1 MATYHISVKFGG
13 KGQAAN
19 HADYI
24 ERKEKYRDRQD
35 LEYSAHGNMPE
46 WARDNP
52 SHFWQA
58 ADQFERANGSTYREL
73 EIALPRE
80 LTAEQRLELVQ
91 DFVRQEA
98 GERHAWS
105 FAIHNPKASI
115 DGGEQPHAHI
125 MMSQR
130 VNDGI
135 ERTPEQYFRR
145 YNARYPDRG
154 GAKKDSGNLTPTQQ
168 KEQLRELRKRWE
180 VKHNEHMRKHGF
192 ERGFIDCRTLKEQGI
207 ERRPEVH
214 LGFEAAG
221 RLDDAQR
228 HDIMQKRSEPDY
240 YRHLEQARM
249 VGHDIREWLDTPVI
263 ALYGILPSEIA
274 KDDPKMM
281 SKIVTSLPAETVTNV
296 QVSTLPLDQATVSV
310 TKRVT
315 DVVKDTRQHIAVVA
329 GVPMSVPV
337 VNAKPTRTP
346 GVFHASFPGVPSL
359 TVSTVKGLP
368 VSTNLPRGITE
379 DKGRTAVPAGFTFGG
394 GSHEAVIRFP
404 KESGQ
409 KPIYVSVTDVLTP
422 AQVKQRQ
429 DEENRLQQEWNDT
442 HPVEVAERNY
452 EQARAELD
460 QANKDVA
467 RNQERQAKAVQVYN
481 SRKSELDAANKT
493 LADAKAE
500 IKQFE
505 RFAREPMAAG
515 HRMWQMAGL
524 KAQRAQTDV
533 NNKKAAF
540 DAAAKDKSD
549 ADAALGAALERRK
562 QKENKEKDS
571 KDKLDKESKRNKPG
585 KATGKGKPVGDKWLD
600 DAGKDSGA
608 LIPDRIADKLRD
620 KEFKSFDDFRKK
632 FWEEVSKDPELSKQ
646 FKDSNKTNIQK
657 GKAPFARKKDQVGGR
672 ERFELHHDKPISQDG
687 GVYDM
692 DNIRVTTPK
701 RHIDIHRGK

>member
-1 MATYHISVKFGG
+1 MSGGDGRGHNSGAHNTGGNINGGPTGLGGNGGASDGSGWSSENNPWGGGSGSGVHWGGGSGHGNGGGNSNSGGGSNSSVAAPMAFGFPALAAPGAGTLGISVSGEALSAAIADIFAALKGPFKF
-13 KGQAAN
+13 
-19 HADYI
+19 
-24 ERKEKYRDRQD
+24 
-35 LEYSAHGNMPE
+35 SAWG
-46 WARDNP
+46 
-52 SHFWQA
+52 
-58 ADQFERANGSTYREL
+58 
-73 EIALPRE
+73 
-80 LTAEQRLELVQ
+80 
-91 DFVRQEA
+91 
-98 GERHAWS
+98 
-105 FAIHNPKASI
+105 
-115 DGGEQPHAHI
+115 
-125 MMSQR
+125 
-130 VNDGI
+130 
-135 ERTPEQYFRR
+135 
-145 YNARYPDRG
+145 
-154 GAKKDSGNLTPTQQ
+154 
-168 KEQLRELRKRWE
+168 
-180 VKHNEHMRKHGF
+180 
-192 ERGFIDCRTLKEQGI
+192 
-207 ERRPEVH
+207 
-214 LGFEAAG
+214 
-221 RLDDAQR
+221 
-228 HDIMQKRSEPDY
+228 
-240 YRHLEQARM
+240 
-249 VGHDIREWLDTPVI
+249 I

-274 KDDPKMM
+274 KDDPNMM

-368 VSTNLPRGITE
+368 VSTTLPCGITE

-409 KPIYVSVTDVLTP
+409 KPVYVSVTDVLTP

-429 DEENRLQQEWNDT
+429 DEEKRLQQEWNDA

-452 EQARAELD
+452 EQARAELN

-540 DAAAKDKSD
+540 DAAAKEKSD
-549 ADAALGAALERRK
+549 ADVALSSALERRK
-562 QKENKEKDS
+562 QKENKEKDA
-571 KDKLDKESKRNKPG
+571 KAKLDKESKRNKPG
-585 KATGKGKPVGDKWLD
+585 KATGKGKPVNNKWLNN
-600 DAGKDSGA
+600 AGKDLGSPV
-608 LIPDRIADKLRD
+608 PDRIANKLRD

-646 FKDSNKTNIQK
+646 FSRNNNDRMKV
-657 GKAPFARKKDQVGGR
+657 GKAPKTRTQDVSGKR
-672 ERFELHHDKPISQDG
+672 TSFELHHEKPISQNG

-692 DNIRVTTPK
+692 DNISVVTPK

>member
-1 MATYHISVKFGG
+1 MSGGDGRGHNSGAHNTGGNINGGPTGLGGNGGASDGSGWSSENNPWGGGSGSGVHWGGGSGHGNGGGNSNSGGGTNSSVAAPMAFGFPALAAPGAGTLGISVSGEALSAAIADIFSALKGPFKF
-13 KGQAAN
+13 
-19 HADYI
+19 
-24 ERKEKYRDRQD
+24 
-35 LEYSAHGNMPE
+35 SAWG
-46 WARDNP
+46 
-52 SHFWQA
+52 
-58 ADQFERANGSTYREL
+58 
-73 EIALPRE
+73 
-80 LTAEQRLELVQ
+80 
-91 DFVRQEA
+91 
-98 GERHAWS
+98 
-105 FAIHNPKASI
+105 
-115 DGGEQPHAHI
+115 
-125 MMSQR
+125 
-130 VNDGI
+130 
-135 ERTPEQYFRR
+135 
-145 YNARYPDRG
+145 
-154 GAKKDSGNLTPTQQ
+154 
-168 KEQLRELRKRWE
+168 
-180 VKHNEHMRKHGF
+180 
-192 ERGFIDCRTLKEQGI
+192 
-207 ERRPEVH
+207 
-214 LGFEAAG
+214 
-221 RLDDAQR
+221 
-228 HDIMQKRSEPDY
+228 
-240 YRHLEQARM
+240 
-249 VGHDIREWLDTPVI
+249 I

-337 VNAKPTRTP
+337 VNAKPTRIP

-368 VSTNLPRGITE
+368 VSTALPRGITQ

-409 KPIYVSVTDVLTP
+409 KPVYVSVTDVLTP

-429 DEENRLQQEWNDT
+429 DEEKRLQQEWNDA

-452 EQARAELD
+452 EQARAELN

-524 KAQRAQTDV
+524 KAQRAQTNV

-540 DAAAKDKSD
+540 DAAAKEKSD
-549 ADAALGAALERRK
+549 ADVALSSALERRK
-562 QKENKEKDS
+562 QKENKEKDA
-571 KDKLDKESKRNKPG
+571 KAKLDKESKRNKPG
-585 KATGKGKPVGDKWLD
+585 RATGKGKPVNNKWLNN
-600 DAGKDSGA
+600 AGKDLGSPV
-608 LIPDRIADKLRD
+608 PDRIANKLRD

-646 FKDSNKTNIQK
+646 FSRNNNDRMKV
-657 GKAPFARKKDQVGGR
+657 GKAPKTRTQDVSGKR
-672 ERFELHHDKPISQDG
+672 TSFELHHKKPISQNG

-692 DNIRVTTPK
+692 DNISVVTPK

>member
-1 MATYHISVKFGG
+1 MSGGDGRGHNSGAHNTGGNINGGPTGLGGNGGASDGSGWSSENNPWGGGSGSGVHWGGGSGHGNGGGNSNSGGGSNSSVAAPMAFGFPALAAPGAGTLGISVSGEALSAAIADIFSALKGPFKF
-13 KGQAAN
+13 
-19 HADYI
+19 
-24 ERKEKYRDRQD
+24 
-35 LEYSAHGNMPE
+35 SAWG
-46 WARDNP
+46 
-52 SHFWQA
+52 
-58 ADQFERANGSTYREL
+58 
-73 EIALPRE
+73 
-80 LTAEQRLELVQ
+80 
-91 DFVRQEA
+91 
-98 GERHAWS
+98 
-105 FAIHNPKASI
+105 
-115 DGGEQPHAHI
+115 
-125 MMSQR
+125 
-130 VNDGI
+130 
-135 ERTPEQYFRR
+135 
-145 YNARYPDRG
+145 
-154 GAKKDSGNLTPTQQ
+154 
-168 KEQLRELRKRWE
+168 
-180 VKHNEHMRKHGF
+180 
-192 ERGFIDCRTLKEQGI
+192 
-207 ERRPEVH
+207 
-214 LGFEAAG
+214 
-221 RLDDAQR
+221 
-228 HDIMQKRSEPDY
+228 
-240 YRHLEQARM
+240 
-249 VGHDIREWLDTPVI
+249 I

-274 KDDPKMM
+274 KDDPKIM

-368 VSTNLPRGITE
+368 VSTALPRGITQ

-409 KPIYVSVTDVLTP
+409 KPVYVSVTDVLTS

-429 DEENRLQQEWNDT
+429 DEEKRLQQEWNDA

-452 EQARAELD
+452 EQARAELN

-524 KAQRAQTDV
+524 KAQRAQTNV

-540 DAAAKDKSD
+540 DAAAKEKSD
-549 ADAALGAALERRK
+549 ADVALSSALERRK
-562 QKENKEKDS
+562 QKENKEKDA
-571 KDKLDKESKRNKPG
+571 KAKLDKESKRNKPG
-585 KATGKGKPVGDKWLD
+585 RATGKGKPVNNKWLNN
-600 DAGKDSGA
+600 AGKDLGSPV
-608 LIPDRIADKLRD
+608 PDRIANKLRD

-646 FKDSNKTNIQK
+646 FSRNNNDRMKV
-657 GKAPFARKKDQVGGR
+657 GKAPKTRTQDVSGKR
-672 ERFELHHDKPISQDG
+672 TSFELHHEKPISQNG

-692 DNIRVTTPK
+692 DNISVVTPK

>member
-1 MATYHISVKFGG
+1 MSGGDGRGHNSGAHNTGGNINGGPTGLGGNGGASDGSGWSSENNPWGGGSGSGVHWGGGSGHGNGGGNSNSGGGSNSSVAAPMAFGFPALAAPGAGTLGISVSGEALSAAIADIFSALKGPFKF
-13 KGQAAN
+13 
-19 HADYI
+19 
-24 ERKEKYRDRQD
+24 
-35 LEYSAHGNMPE
+35 SAWG
-46 WARDNP
+46 
-52 SHFWQA
+52 
-58 ADQFERANGSTYREL
+58 
-73 EIALPRE
+73 
-80 LTAEQRLELVQ
+80 
-91 DFVRQEA
+91 
-98 GERHAWS
+98 
-105 FAIHNPKASI
+105 
-115 DGGEQPHAHI
+115 
-125 MMSQR
+125 
-130 VNDGI
+130 
-135 ERTPEQYFRR
+135 
-145 YNARYPDRG
+145 
-154 GAKKDSGNLTPTQQ
+154 
-168 KEQLRELRKRWE
+168 
-180 VKHNEHMRKHGF
+180 
-192 ERGFIDCRTLKEQGI
+192 
-207 ERRPEVH
+207 
-214 LGFEAAG
+214 
-221 RLDDAQR
+221 
-228 HDIMQKRSEPDY
+228 
-240 YRHLEQARM
+240 
-249 VGHDIREWLDTPVI
+249 I

-296 QVSTLPLDQATVSV
+296 QVSTLPLNQATVSV

-368 VSTNLPRGITE
+368 VSTALPRGITQ

-409 KPIYVSVTDVLTP
+409 KPVYVSVTDVLTP

-429 DEENRLQQEWNDT
+429 DEEKRLQQEWNDA

-452 EQARAELD
+452 EQARAELN

-524 KAQRAQTDV
+524 KAQRAQTNV

-540 DAAAKDKSD
+540 DAAAKEKSD
-549 ADAALGAALERRK
+549 ADVALSSALERRK
-562 QKENKEKDS
+562 QKENKEKDA
-571 KDKLDKESKRNKPG
+571 KAKLDKESKRNKPG
-585 KATGKGKPVGDKWLD
+585 RATGKGKPVNNKWLNN
-600 DAGKDSGA
+600 AGKDLGSPV
-608 LIPDRIADKLRD
+608 PDRIANKLRD

-646 FKDSNKTNIQK
+646 FSRNNNDRMKV
-657 GKAPFARKKDQVGGR
+657 GKAPKTRTQDVSGKR
-672 ERFELHHDKPISQDG
+672 TSFELHHEKPISQNG

-692 DNIRVTTPK
+692 DNISVVTPK

>member
-1 MATYHISVKFGG
+1 MSGGDGRGHNSGAHNTGGNINGGPTGLGGNGGASDGSGWSSENNPWGGGSGSGVHWGGGSGHGNGGGNSNSGGGSNSSVAAPMAFGFPALAAPGAGTLGISVSGEALSAAIADIFAALKGPFKF
-13 KGQAAN
+13 
-19 HADYI
+19 
-24 ERKEKYRDRQD
+24 
-35 LEYSAHGNMPE
+35 SAWG
-46 WARDNP
+46 
-52 SHFWQA
+52 
-58 ADQFERANGSTYREL
+58 
-73 EIALPRE
+73 
-80 LTAEQRLELVQ
+80 
-91 DFVRQEA
+91 
-98 GERHAWS
+98 
-105 FAIHNPKASI
+105 
-115 DGGEQPHAHI
+115 
-125 MMSQR
+125 
-130 VNDGI
+130 
-135 ERTPEQYFRR
+135 
-145 YNARYPDRG
+145 
-154 GAKKDSGNLTPTQQ
+154 
-168 KEQLRELRKRWE
+168 
-180 VKHNEHMRKHGF
+180 
-192 ERGFIDCRTLKEQGI
+192 
-207 ERRPEVH
+207 
-214 LGFEAAG
+214 
-221 RLDDAQR
+221 
-228 HDIMQKRSEPDY
+228 
-240 YRHLEQARM
+240 
-249 VGHDIREWLDTPVI
+249 I

-274 KDDPKMM
+274 KDDPNMM

-368 VSTNLPRGITE
+368 VSTTLPRGITE

-409 KPIYVSVTDVLTP
+409 KPVYVSVTDVLTP

-429 DEENRLQQEWNDT
+429 DEEKRLQQEWNDA

-452 EQARAELD
+452 EQARAELN

-540 DAAAKDKSD
+540 DAAAKEKSD
-549 ADAALGAALERRK
+549 ADVALSSALERRK
-562 QKENKEKDS
+562 QKENKEKDA
-571 KDKLDKESKRNKPG
+571 KAKLDKESKRNKPG
-585 KATGKGKPVGDKWLD
+585 KATGKGKPVNNKWLNN
-600 DAGKDSGA
+600 AGKDLGSPV
-608 LIPDRIADKLRD
+608 PDRIANKLRD

-646 FKDSNKTNIQK
+646 FSRNNNDRMKV
-657 GKAPFARKKDQVGGR
+657 GKAPKTRTQDVSGKR
-672 ERFELHHDKPISQDG
+672 TSFELHHEKPISQNG

-692 DNIRVTTPK
+692 DNISVVTPK
-701 RHIDIHRGK
+701 RHIDI

>member
-1 MATYHISVKFGG
+1 MSGG
-13 KGQAAN
+13 DG
-19 HADYI
+19 
-24 ERKEKYRDRQD
+24 RDHN
-35 LEYSAHGNMPE
+35 SGAHNTGGNI
-46 WARDNP
+46 
-52 SHFWQA
+52 
-58 ADQFERANGSTYREL
+58 NGGPTGL
-73 EIALPRE
+73 
-80 LTAEQRLELVQ
+80 
-91 DFVRQEA
+91 
-98 GERHAWS
+98 
-105 FAIHNPKASI
+105 
-115 DGGEQPHAHI
+115 GG
-125 MMSQR
+125 
-130 VNDGI
+130 N
-135 ERTPEQYFRR
+135 
-145 YNARYPDRG
+145 G
-154 GAKKDSGNLTPTQQ
+154 GASDGSGWSSENNPWGGGSGSGVHWGGGSGNGNGGGNGNSGGSSNSSVAAVAFGFPALATP
-168 KEQLRELRKRWE
+168 
-180 VKHNEHMRKHGF
+180 GA
-192 ERGFIDCRTLKEQGI
+192 GTLGI
-207 ERRPEVH
+207 AVS
-214 LGFEAAG
+214 GEALSA
-221 RLDDAQR
+221 AIA
-228 HDIMQKRSEPDY
+228 DIFAALKGPFKFS
-240 YRHLEQARM
+240 AW
-249 VGHDIREWLDTPVI
+249 GI

-274 KDDPKMM
+274 KDDPNMM

-368 VSTNLPRGITE
+368 VSTTLPRGITE
-379 DKGRTAVPAGFTFGG
+379 DKGRIAVPAGFTFGG

-409 KPIYVSVTDVLTP
+409 KPVYVSVTDVLTP

-429 DEENRLQQEWNDT
+429 DEEKRLQQEWNDA

-452 EQARAELD
+452 EQARAELN

-540 DAAAKDKSD
+540 DAAAKEKSA
-549 ADAALGAALERRK
+549 ADAALSSAMESRKKKEDKKRSAENKLNEEKNKRRK
-562 QKENKEKDS
+562 GTKDYGHDYHPAPKTEDIKGLGELKEGRPKTPKQGGGGKRARWYGDKGRKIYEWDS
-571 KDKLDKESKRNKPG
+571 QHGELEGYRASDGQHLGSFDPKTGKQLKGPDPKRN
-585 KATGKGKPVGDKWLD
+585 
-600 DAGKDSGA
+600 
-608 LIPDRIADKLRD
+608 I
-620 KEFKSFDDFRKK
+620 KK
-632 FWEEVSKDPELSKQ
+632 YL
-646 FKDSNKTNIQK
+646 
-657 GKAPFARKKDQVGGR
+657 
-672 ERFELHHDKPISQDG
+672 
-687 GVYDM
+687 
-692 DNIRVTTPK
+692 
-701 RHIDIHRGK
+701 

>member
-1 MATYHISVKFGG
+1 MSGGDGRDHNSGAHNTGGNINGGPTGLGGNGGASDGSGWSSENNPWGGGSGSGVHWGGGSGHGNGGGNSNSGGGSNSSVAAPMAFGFPALAAPGAGTLGISVSGEALSAAIADIFSALKGPFKF
-13 KGQAAN
+13 
-19 HADYI
+19 
-24 ERKEKYRDRQD
+24 
-35 LEYSAHGNMPE
+35 SAWG
-46 WARDNP
+46 
-52 SHFWQA
+52 
-58 ADQFERANGSTYREL
+58 
-73 EIALPRE
+73 
-80 LTAEQRLELVQ
+80 
-91 DFVRQEA
+91 
-98 GERHAWS
+98 
-105 FAIHNPKASI
+105 
-115 DGGEQPHAHI
+115 
-125 MMSQR
+125 
-130 VNDGI
+130 
-135 ERTPEQYFRR
+135 
-145 YNARYPDRG
+145 
-154 GAKKDSGNLTPTQQ
+154 
-168 KEQLRELRKRWE
+168 
-180 VKHNEHMRKHGF
+180 
-192 ERGFIDCRTLKEQGI
+192 
-207 ERRPEVH
+207 
-214 LGFEAAG
+214 
-221 RLDDAQR
+221 
-228 HDIMQKRSEPDY
+228 
-240 YRHLEQARM
+240 
-249 VGHDIREWLDTPVI
+249 I

-368 VSTNLPRGITE
+368 VSTALPRGITQ

-409 KPIYVSVTDVLTP
+409 KPVYVSVTDVLTP

-429 DEENRLQQEWNDT
+429 DEEKRLQQEWNDA

-452 EQARAELD
+452 EQARAELN

-524 KAQRAQTDV
+524 KAQRAQTNV

-540 DAAAKDKSD
+540 DAAAKEKSD
-549 ADAALGAALERRK
+549 ADVALSSALERRK
-562 QKENKEKDS
+562 QKENKEKDA
-571 KDKLDKESKRNKPG
+571 KAKLDKESKRNKPG
-585 KATGKGKPVGDKWLD
+585 RATGKGKPVNNKWLNN
-600 DAGKDSGA
+600 AGKDLGSPV
-608 LIPDRIADKLRD
+608 PDRIANKLRD

-646 FKDSNKTNIQK
+646 FSRNNNDRMKV
-657 GKAPFARKKDQVGGR
+657 GKAPKTRTQDVSGKR
-672 ERFELHHDKPISQDG
+672 TSFELHHEKPISQNG

-692 DNIRVTTPK
+692 DNISVVTPK

>member
-1 MATYHISVKFGG
+1 MSGGDGKGPGNTGLGHSGG
-13 KGQAAN
+13 KP
-19 HADYI
+19 
-24 ERKEKYRDRQD
+24 
-35 LEYSAHGNMPE
+35 SGNVNSGPTGLGGSGNSGGN
-46 WARDNP
+46 NP
-52 SHFWQA
+52 NSGPGWGTTHTP
-58 ADQFERANGSTYREL
+58 NG
-73 EIALPRE
+73 
-80 LTAEQRLELVQ
+80 
-91 DFVRQEA
+91 D
-98 GERHAWS
+98 
-105 FAIHNPKASI
+105 IHNYNPGEFGN
-115 DGGEQPHAHI
+115 GGNKP
-125 MMSQR
+125 
-130 VNDGI
+130 
-135 ERTPEQYFRR
+135 
-145 YNARYPDRG
+145 G
-154 GAKKDSGNLTPTQQ
+154 GTSGN
-168 KEQLRELRKRWE
+168 
-180 VKHNEHMRKHGF
+180 HDGHGSGVQSAMAF
-192 ERGFIDCRTLKEQGI
+192 GFPALAAPGAGTLGI
-207 ERRPEVH
+207 AVS
-214 LGFEAAG
+214 GEALSA
-221 RLDDAQR
+221 AIA
-228 HDIMQKRSEPDY
+228 DIFAALKGPFKFS
-240 YRHLEQARM
+240 AW
-249 VGHDIREWLDTPVI
+249 GI

-274 KDDPKMM
+274 KDDPNMM

-368 VSTNLPRGITE
+368 VSTALPRGITQ

-409 KPIYVSVTDVLTP
+409 KPVYVSVTDVLTP

-429 DEENRLQQEWNDT
+429 DEEKRLQQEWNDA

-452 EQARAELD
+452 EQARAELN

-540 DAAAKDKSD
+540 DAAAKEKSA
-549 ADAALGAALERRK
+549 ADAALSSAMESRK
-562 QKENKEKDS
+562 KKEDKKRSAENKLNEEKNKPRKGVKDYAHDYHPDPKTEDIKGLGELKEGKPKTPKQGGGGKRARWYGDKGRKIYEWDS
-571 KDKLDKESKRNKPG
+571 QHGELEVYRASDGQHLGSFDPKTGNQLKGPDPKRN
-585 KATGKGKPVGDKWLD
+585 
-600 DAGKDSGA
+600 
-608 LIPDRIADKLRD
+608 I
-620 KEFKSFDDFRKK
+620 KK
-632 FWEEVSKDPELSKQ
+632 YL
-646 FKDSNKTNIQK
+646 
-657 GKAPFARKKDQVGGR
+657 
-672 ERFELHHDKPISQDG
+672 
-687 GVYDM
+687 
-692 DNIRVTTPK
+692 
-701 RHIDIHRGK
+701 

>member
-1 MATYHISVKFGG
+1 MSGGDGRGHNSGAHNTGGNINGGPTGLGGNGGASDGSGWSSENNPWGGGSGSGVHWGGGSGHGNGGGNSNSGGGSNSSVAAPMAFGFPALAAPGAGTLGISVSGEALSAAIADIFAALKGPFKF
-13 KGQAAN
+13 
-19 HADYI
+19 
-24 ERKEKYRDRQD
+24 
-35 LEYSAHGNMPE
+35 SAWG
-46 WARDNP
+46 
-52 SHFWQA
+52 
-58 ADQFERANGSTYREL
+58 
-73 EIALPRE
+73 
-80 LTAEQRLELVQ
+80 
-91 DFVRQEA
+91 
-98 GERHAWS
+98 
-105 FAIHNPKASI
+105 
-115 DGGEQPHAHI
+115 
-125 MMSQR
+125 
-130 VNDGI
+130 
-135 ERTPEQYFRR
+135 
-145 YNARYPDRG
+145 
-154 GAKKDSGNLTPTQQ
+154 
-168 KEQLRELRKRWE
+168 
-180 VKHNEHMRKHGF
+180 
-192 ERGFIDCRTLKEQGI
+192 
-207 ERRPEVH
+207 
-214 LGFEAAG
+214 
-221 RLDDAQR
+221 
-228 HDIMQKRSEPDY
+228 
-240 YRHLEQARM
+240 
-249 VGHDIREWLDTPVI
+249 I

-274 KDDPKMM
+274 KDDPNMM

-368 VSTNLPRGITE
+368 VSTTLPRGITE

-409 KPIYVSVTDVLTP
+409 KPVYVSVTDVLTP

-429 DEENRLQQEWNDT
+429 DEEKRLQQEWNDA

-452 EQARAELD
+452 EQARAELN

-540 DAAAKDKSD
+540 DAAAKEKSD
-549 ADAALGAALERRK
+549 ADVALSSALERRK
-562 QKENKEKDS
+562 QKENKEKDA
-571 KDKLDKESKRNKPG
+571 KAKLDKESKRNKPG
-585 KATGKGKPVGDKWLD
+585 KATGKGKPVNNKWLNN
-600 DAGKDSGA
+600 AGKDLGSPV
-608 LIPDRIADKLRD
+608 PDRIANKLRN

-646 FKDSNKTNIQK
+646 FSRNNNDRMKV
-657 GKAPFARKKDQVGGR
+657 GKAPKTRTQDVSGKR
-672 ERFELHHDKPISQDG
+672 TSFELHHEKPISQNG

-692 DNIRVTTPK
+692 DNISVVTPK

>member
-1 MATYHISVKFGG
+1 MSGGDGKGPGNTGLGHSGG
-13 KGQAAN
+13 KP
-19 HADYI
+19 
-24 ERKEKYRDRQD
+24 
-35 LEYSAHGNMPE
+35 SGNVNSGPTGLGGSGNSGGN
-46 WARDNP
+46 NP
-52 SHFWQA
+52 NSGPGWGTTHTP
-58 ADQFERANGSTYREL
+58 NG
-73 EIALPRE
+73 
-80 LTAEQRLELVQ
+80 
-91 DFVRQEA
+91 D
-98 GERHAWS
+98 
-105 FAIHNPKASI
+105 IHNYNPGEFGN
-115 DGGEQPHAHI
+115 GGNKP
-125 MMSQR
+125 
-130 VNDGI
+130 
-135 ERTPEQYFRR
+135 
-145 YNARYPDRG
+145 G
-154 GAKKDSGNLTPTQQ
+154 GTSGN
-168 KEQLRELRKRWE
+168 
-180 VKHNEHMRKHGF
+180 HDGHGSGVQSAMAF
-192 ERGFIDCRTLKEQGI
+192 GFPALAAPGAGTLGI
-207 ERRPEVH
+207 AVS
-214 LGFEAAG
+214 GEALSA
-221 RLDDAQR
+221 AIA
-228 HDIMQKRSEPDY
+228 DIFAALKGPFKFS
-240 YRHLEQARM
+240 AW
-249 VGHDIREWLDTPVI
+249 GI

-274 KDDPKMM
+274 KDDPNMM

-368 VSTNLPRGITE
+368 VSTALPRGITQ

-409 KPIYVSVTDVLTP
+409 KPVYVSVTDVLTP

-429 DEENRLQQEWNDT
+429 DEEKRLQQEWNDA

-452 EQARAELD
+452 EQARAELN

-540 DAAAKDKSD
+540 DAAAKEKSA
-549 ADAALGAALERRK
+549 ADAALSSAMESRK
-562 QKENKEKDS
+562 KKEDKKRSAENKLNEEKNKPHKGVKDYAHDYHPDPKTEDIKGLGELKEGKPKTPKQGGGGKRARWYGDKGRKIYEWDS
-571 KDKLDKESKRNKPG
+571 QHGELEVYRASDGQHLGSFDPKTGNQLKGPDPKRN
-585 KATGKGKPVGDKWLD
+585 
-600 DAGKDSGA
+600 
-608 LIPDRIADKLRD
+608 I
-620 KEFKSFDDFRKK
+620 KK
-632 FWEEVSKDPELSKQ
+632 YL
-646 FKDSNKTNIQK
+646 
-657 GKAPFARKKDQVGGR
+657 
-672 ERFELHHDKPISQDG
+672 
-687 GVYDM
+687 
-692 DNIRVTTPK
+692 
-701 RHIDIHRGK
+701 

>member
-1 MATYHISVKFGG
+1 MSGG
-13 KGQAAN
+13 DG
-19 HADYI
+19 
-24 ERKEKYRDRQD
+24 RDHN
-35 LEYSAHGNMPE
+35 SGAHNTGGNI
-46 WARDNP
+46 
-52 SHFWQA
+52 
-58 ADQFERANGSTYREL
+58 NGGPTGL
-73 EIALPRE
+73 
-80 LTAEQRLELVQ
+80 
-91 DFVRQEA
+91 
-98 GERHAWS
+98 
-105 FAIHNPKASI
+105 
-115 DGGEQPHAHI
+115 GG
-125 MMSQR
+125 
-130 VNDGI
+130 N
-135 ERTPEQYFRR
+135 
-145 YNARYPDRG
+145 G
-154 GAKKDSGNLTPTQQ
+154 GASDGSGWSSENNPWGGGSGSGVHWGGGSGNGNGGGNGNSGGGSNSSVAAVAFGFPALATP
-168 KEQLRELRKRWE
+168 
-180 VKHNEHMRKHGF
+180 GA
-192 ERGFIDCRTLKEQGI
+192 GTLGI
-207 ERRPEVH
+207 AVS
-214 LGFEAAG
+214 GEALSA
-221 RLDDAQR
+221 AIA
-228 HDIMQKRSEPDY
+228 DIFAALKGPFKFS
-240 YRHLEQARM
+240 AW
-249 VGHDIREWLDTPVI
+249 GI

-274 KDDPKMM
+274 KDDPNMM

-368 VSTNLPRGITE
+368 VSTTLPRGITE

-409 KPIYVSVTDVLTP
+409 KPVYVSVTDVLTP

-429 DEENRLQQEWNDT
+429 DEEKRLQQEWNDA

-452 EQARAELD
+452 EQARAELN

-467 RNQERQAKAVQVYN
+467 RKQERQAKAVQVYN

-540 DAAAKDKSD
+540 DAAAKEKSA
-549 ADAALGAALERRK
+549 ADAALSSAMESRKKKEDKKRSAENKLNEEKNKRRK
-562 QKENKEKDS
+562 GTKDYGHDYHPAPKTEDIKGLGELKEGRPKTPKQGGGGKRARWYGDKGRKIYEWDS
-571 KDKLDKESKRNKPG
+571 QHGELEGYRASDGQHLGSFDPK
-585 KATGKGKPVGDKWLD
+585 TGKQLKG
-600 DAGKDSGA
+600 
-608 LIPDRIADKLRD
+608 PD
-620 KEFKSFDDFRKK
+620 
-632 FWEEVSKDPELSKQ
+632 
-646 FKDSNKTNIQK
+646 
-657 GKAPFARKKDQVGGR
+657 
-672 ERFELHHDKPISQDG
+672 
-687 GVYDM
+687 
-692 DNIRVTTPK
+692 PK
-701 RHIDIHRGK
+701 RSIKKYL

>member
-1 MATYHISVKFGG
+1 MSGG
-13 KGQAAN
+13 DG
-19 HADYI
+19 
-24 ERKEKYRDRQD
+24 RDHN
-35 LEYSAHGNMPE
+35 SGAHNTGGNI
-46 WARDNP
+46 
-52 SHFWQA
+52 
-58 ADQFERANGSTYREL
+58 NGG
-73 EIALPRE
+73 P
-80 LTAEQRLELVQ
+80 
-91 DFVRQEA
+91 A
-98 GERHAWS
+98 GL
-105 FAIHNPKASI
+105 
-115 DGGEQPHAHI
+115 GG
-125 MMSQR
+125 
-130 VNDGI
+130 N
-135 ERTPEQYFRR
+135 
-145 YNARYPDRG
+145 G
-154 GAKKDSGNLTPTQQ
+154 GASDGSGWSSENNPWGGGSGSGVHWGGGSGNGNGGGNGNSGGGSNSSVAAVAFGFPALATP
-168 KEQLRELRKRWE
+168 
-180 VKHNEHMRKHGF
+180 GA
-192 ERGFIDCRTLKEQGI
+192 GTLGI
-207 ERRPEVH
+207 AVS
-214 LGFEAAG
+214 GEALSA
-221 RLDDAQR
+221 AIA
-228 HDIMQKRSEPDY
+228 DIFAALKGPFKFS
-240 YRHLEQARM
+240 AW
-249 VGHDIREWLDTPVI
+249 GI

-274 KDDPKMM
+274 KDDPNMM

-368 VSTNLPRGITE
+368 VSTTLPRGITE

-409 KPIYVSVTDVLTP
+409 KPVYVSVTDVLTP

-429 DEENRLQQEWNDT
+429 DEEKRLQQEWNDA

-452 EQARAELD
+452 EQARAELN

-540 DAAAKDKSD
+540 DAAAKEKSA
-549 ADAALGAALERRK
+549 ADAALSSAMESRKKKEDKKRSAENKLNEEKNKRRK
-562 QKENKEKDS
+562 GTKDYGHDYHPAPKTEDIKGLGELKEGRPKTPKQGGGGKRARWYGDKGRKIYEWDS
-571 KDKLDKESKRNKPG
+571 QHGELEGYRASDGQHLGSFDPK
-585 KATGKGKPVGDKWLD
+585 TGKQLKG
-600 DAGKDSGA
+600 
-608 LIPDRIADKLRD
+608 PD
-620 KEFKSFDDFRKK
+620 
-632 FWEEVSKDPELSKQ
+632 
-646 FKDSNKTNIQK
+646 
-657 GKAPFARKKDQVGGR
+657 
-672 ERFELHHDKPISQDG
+672 
-687 GVYDM
+687 
-692 DNIRVTTPK
+692 PK
-701 RHIDIHRGK
+701 RSIKKYL

>member
-1 MATYHISVKFGG
+1 MSGGDGRGHNSGAHNTGGNINGGPTGLGGNGGASDGSGWSSENNPWGGGSGSGVHWGGGSGHGNGGGNSNSGGGSNSSVAAPMAFGFPALAAPGAGTLGISVSGEALSAAIADIFAALKGPFKF
-13 KGQAAN
+13 
-19 HADYI
+19 
-24 ERKEKYRDRQD
+24 
-35 LEYSAHGNMPE
+35 SAWG
-46 WARDNP
+46 
-52 SHFWQA
+52 
-58 ADQFERANGSTYREL
+58 
-73 EIALPRE
+73 
-80 LTAEQRLELVQ
+80 
-91 DFVRQEA
+91 
-98 GERHAWS
+98 
-105 FAIHNPKASI
+105 
-115 DGGEQPHAHI
+115 
-125 MMSQR
+125 
-130 VNDGI
+130 
-135 ERTPEQYFRR
+135 
-145 YNARYPDRG
+145 
-154 GAKKDSGNLTPTQQ
+154 
-168 KEQLRELRKRWE
+168 
-180 VKHNEHMRKHGF
+180 
-192 ERGFIDCRTLKEQGI
+192 
-207 ERRPEVH
+207 
-214 LGFEAAG
+214 
-221 RLDDAQR
+221 
-228 HDIMQKRSEPDY
+228 
-240 YRHLEQARM
+240 
-249 VGHDIREWLDTPVI
+249 I

-274 KDDPKMM
+274 KDDPNMM

-337 VNAKPTRTP
+337 VNAKPTRTL

-368 VSTNLPRGITE
+368 VSTTLPRGITE

-409 KPIYVSVTDVLTP
+409 KPVYVSVTDVLTP

-429 DEENRLQQEWNDT
+429 DEEKRLQQEWNDA

-452 EQARAELD
+452 EQARAELN

-540 DAAAKDKSD
+540 DAAAKEKSD
-549 ADAALGAALERRK
+549 ADVALSSALERRK
-562 QKENKEKDS
+562 QKENKEKDA
-571 KDKLDKESKRNKPG
+571 KAKLDKESKRNKPG
-585 KATGKGKPVGDKWLD
+585 KATGKGKPVNNKWLNN
-600 DAGKDSGA
+600 AGKDLGSPV
-608 LIPDRIADKLRD
+608 PDRIANKLRD

-646 FKDSNKTNIQK
+646 FSRNNNDRMKV
-657 GKAPFARKKDQVGGR
+657 GKAPKTRTQDVSGKR
-672 ERFELHHDKPISQDG
+672 TSFELHHEKPISQNG

-692 DNIRVTTPK
+692 DNISVVTPK

>member
-1 MATYHISVKFGG
+1 MATYHLSVKFGS

-24 ERKEKYRDRQD
+24 ERKGEYAKRKD
-35 LEYSAHGNMPE
+35 LEYTEHGNMPE

-52 SHFWQA
+52 SHFWLA

-80 LTAEQRLELVQ
+80 LTPEQRLELVQ

-135 ERTPEQYFRR
+135 DRT
-145 YNARYPDRG
+145 
-154 GAKKDSGNLTPTQQ
+154 
-168 KEQLRELRKRWE
+168 
-180 VKHNEHMRKHGF
+180 
-192 ERGFIDCRTLKEQGI
+192 
-207 ERRPEVH
+207 
-214 LGFEAAG
+214 
-221 RLDDAQR
+221 
-228 HDIMQKRSEPDY
+228 
-240 YRHLEQARM
+240 
-249 VGHDIREWLDTPVI
+249 
-263 ALYGILPSEIA
+263 
-274 KDDPKMM
+274 
-281 SKIVTSLPAETVTNV
+281 
-296 QVSTLPLDQATVSV
+296 
-310 TKRVT
+310 
-315 DVVKDTRQHIAVVA
+315 
-329 GVPMSVPV
+329 
-337 VNAKPTRTP
+337 
-346 GVFHASFPGVPSL
+346 
-359 TVSTVKGLP
+359 
-368 VSTNLPRGITE
+368 
-379 DKGRTAVPAGFTFGG
+379 
-394 GSHEAVIRFP
+394 
-404 KESGQ
+404 
-409 KPIYVSVTDVLTP
+409 

-429 DEENRLQQEWNDT
+429 DEEKRLQQEWNDA

-452 EQARAELD
+452 EQARAELN

-540 DAAAKDKSD
+540 DAAAKEKSD
-549 ADAALGAALERRK
+549 ADVALSSALERRK
-562 QKENKEKDS
+562 QKENKEKDA
-571 KDKLDKESKRNKPG
+571 KAKLDKESKRNKPG
-585 KATGKGKPVGDKWLD
+585 KATGKGKPVNNKWLNN
-600 DAGKDSGA
+600 AGKDLGSPV
-608 LIPDRIADKLRD
+608 PDRIANKLRD

-646 FKDSNKTNIQK
+646 FSRNNNDRMKV
-657 GKAPFARKKDQVGGR
+657 GKAPKTRTQDVSGKR
-672 ERFELHHDKPISQDG
+672 TSFELHHEKPISQNG

-692 DNIRVTTPK
+692 DNISVVTPK

>member
-1 MATYHISVKFGG
+1 MATYHLSVKFGG

-240 YRHLEQARM
+240 SLHFEQART
-249 VGHDIREWLDTPVI
+249 VGYDIREWLDTPVK
-263 ALYGILPSEIA
+263 E
-274 KDDPKMM
+274 
-281 SKIVTSLPAETVTNV
+281 
-296 QVSTLPLDQATVSV
+296 
-310 TKRVT
+310 
-315 DVVKDTRQHIAVVA
+315 
-329 GVPMSVPV
+329 
-337 VNAKPTRTP
+337 
-346 GVFHASFPGVPSL
+346 
-359 TVSTVKGLP
+359 
-368 VSTNLPRGITE
+368 
-379 DKGRTAVPAGFTFGG
+379 
-394 GSHEAVIRFP
+394 HELVR
-404 KESGQ
+404 
-409 KPIYVSVTDVLTP
+409 
-422 AQVKQRQ
+422 
-429 DEENRLQQEWNDT
+429 RLQ
-442 HPVEVAERNY
+442 H
-452 EQARAELD
+452 
-460 QANKDVA
+460 DVA
-467 RNQERQAKAVQVYN
+467 REHGFDMRDRVSRQDRTEPERVKSP
-481 SRKSELDAANKT
+481 SRGFSMG
-493 LADAKAE
+493 
-500 IKQFE
+500 F
-505 RFAREPMAAG
+505 
-515 HRMWQMAGL
+515 
-524 KAQRAQTDV
+524 
-533 NNKKAAF
+533 
-540 DAAAKDKSD
+540 
-549 ADAALGAALERRK
+549 
-562 QKENKEKDS
+562 
-571 KDKLDKESKRNKPG
+571 
-585 KATGKGKPVGDKWLD
+585 
-600 DAGKDSGA
+600 
-608 LIPDRIADKLRD
+608 
-620 KEFKSFDDFRKK
+620 
-632 FWEEVSKDPELSKQ
+632 
-646 FKDSNKTNIQK
+646 
-657 GKAPFARKKDQVGGR
+657 
-672 ERFELHHDKPISQDG
+672 
-687 GVYDM
+687 
-692 DNIRVTTPK
+692 
-701 RHIDIHRGK
+701 

>member
-1 MATYHISVKFGG
+1 MSGGDGRGHNSGAHNTGGNINGGPTGLGGNGGASDGSGWSSENNPWGGGSGSGVHWGGGSGNGNGGGNSNSGGGSNSSVAAPMAFGFPALAAPGAGTLGISVSGEALSAAIADIFAALKGPFKF
-13 KGQAAN
+13 
-19 HADYI
+19 
-24 ERKEKYRDRQD
+24 
-35 LEYSAHGNMPE
+35 SAWG
-46 WARDNP
+46 
-52 SHFWQA
+52 
-58 ADQFERANGSTYREL
+58 
-73 EIALPRE
+73 
-80 LTAEQRLELVQ
+80 
-91 DFVRQEA
+91 
-98 GERHAWS
+98 
-105 FAIHNPKASI
+105 
-115 DGGEQPHAHI
+115 
-125 MMSQR
+125 
-130 VNDGI
+130 
-135 ERTPEQYFRR
+135 
-145 YNARYPDRG
+145 
-154 GAKKDSGNLTPTQQ
+154 
-168 KEQLRELRKRWE
+168 
-180 VKHNEHMRKHGF
+180 
-192 ERGFIDCRTLKEQGI
+192 
-207 ERRPEVH
+207 
-214 LGFEAAG
+214 
-221 RLDDAQR
+221 
-228 HDIMQKRSEPDY
+228 
-240 YRHLEQARM
+240 
-249 VGHDIREWLDTPVI
+249 I

-274 KDDPKMM
+274 KDDPNMM

-368 VSTNLPRGITE
+368 VSTTLPRGITE

-409 KPIYVSVTDVLTP
+409 KPVYVSVTDVLTP

-429 DEENRLQQEWNDT
+429 DEEKRLQQEWNDA

-452 EQARAELD
+452 EQARAELN

-540 DAAAKDKSD
+540 DAAAKEKSD
-549 ADAALGAALERRK
+549 ADVALSSALERRK
-562 QKENKEKDS
+562 QKENKEKDA
-571 KDKLDKESKRNKPG
+571 KAKLDKESKRNKPG
-585 KATGKGKPVGDKWLD
+585 KATGKGKPVNNKWLNN
-600 DAGKDSGA
+600 AGKDLGSPV
-608 LIPDRIADKLRD
+608 PDRIANKLRD

-646 FKDSNKTNIQK
+646 FSRNNNDRMKV
-657 GKAPFARKKDQVGGR
+657 GKAPKTRTQDVSGKR
-672 ERFELHHDKPISQDG
+672 TSFELHHEKPISQNG

-692 DNIRVTTPK
+692 DNISVVTPK

>member
-1 MATYHISVKFGG
+1 MSGGDGRGHNSGAHNTGGNINGGPTGLGGNGGASDGSGWSSENNPWGGGSGSGVHWGGGSGHGKGGGNSNSGGGSNSSVAAPMAFGFPALAAPGAGTLGISVSGEALSAAIADIFAALKGPFKF
-13 KGQAAN
+13 
-19 HADYI
+19 
-24 ERKEKYRDRQD
+24 
-35 LEYSAHGNMPE
+35 SAWG
-46 WARDNP
+46 
-52 SHFWQA
+52 
-58 ADQFERANGSTYREL
+58 
-73 EIALPRE
+73 
-80 LTAEQRLELVQ
+80 
-91 DFVRQEA
+91 
-98 GERHAWS
+98 
-105 FAIHNPKASI
+105 
-115 DGGEQPHAHI
+115 
-125 MMSQR
+125 
-130 VNDGI
+130 
-135 ERTPEQYFRR
+135 
-145 YNARYPDRG
+145 
-154 GAKKDSGNLTPTQQ
+154 
-168 KEQLRELRKRWE
+168 
-180 VKHNEHMRKHGF
+180 
-192 ERGFIDCRTLKEQGI
+192 
-207 ERRPEVH
+207 
-214 LGFEAAG
+214 
-221 RLDDAQR
+221 
-228 HDIMQKRSEPDY
+228 
-240 YRHLEQARM
+240 
-249 VGHDIREWLDTPVI
+249 I

-274 KDDPKMM
+274 KDDPNMM

-368 VSTNLPRGITE
+368 VSTTLPRGITE

-409 KPIYVSVTDVLTP
+409 KPVYVSVTDVLTP

-429 DEENRLQQEWNDT
+429 DEEKRLQQEWNDA

-452 EQARAELD
+452 EQARAELN

-540 DAAAKDKSD
+540 DAAAKEKSD
-549 ADAALGAALERRK
+549 ADVALSSALERRK
-562 QKENKEKDS
+562 QKENKEKDA
-571 KDKLDKESKRNKPG
+571 KAKLDKESKRNKPG
-585 KATGKGKPVGDKWLD
+585 KATGKGKPVNNKWLNN
-600 DAGKDSGA
+600 AGKDLGSPV
-608 LIPDRIADKLRD
+608 PDRIANKLRD

-646 FKDSNKTNIQK
+646 FSRNNNDRMKV
-657 GKAPFARKKDQVGGR
+657 GKAPKTRTQDVSGKR
-672 ERFELHHDKPISQDG
+672 TSFELHHEKPISQNG

-692 DNIRVTTPK
+692 DNISVVTPK

>member
-1 MATYHISVKFGG
+1 MSGG
-13 KGQAAN
+13 DG
-19 HADYI
+19 
-24 ERKEKYRDRQD
+24 RDHNNGAHNTGGNINGGPTGLGGNGGASD
-35 LEYSAHGNMPE
+35 GSGWSSENNPWGGGSGSGVHWGGGSGHGNGGG
-46 WARDNP
+46 NGN
-52 SHFWQA
+52 SSGGSNSSVA
-58 ADQFERANGSTYREL
+58 AVAFGFPALAAPGAGTL
-73 EIALPRE
+73 GIA
-80 LTAEQRLELVQ
+80 VSG
-91 DFVRQEA
+91 EA
-98 GERHAWS
+98 LSAAIADIFAALKGPFKFSAW
-105 FAIHNPKASI
+105 
-115 DGGEQPHAHI
+115 G
-125 MMSQR
+125 
-130 VNDGI
+130 
-135 ERTPEQYFRR
+135 
-145 YNARYPDRG
+145 
-154 GAKKDSGNLTPTQQ
+154 
-168 KEQLRELRKRWE
+168 
-180 VKHNEHMRKHGF
+180 
-192 ERGFIDCRTLKEQGI
+192 
-207 ERRPEVH
+207 
-214 LGFEAAG
+214 
-221 RLDDAQR
+221 
-228 HDIMQKRSEPDY
+228 
-240 YRHLEQARM
+240 
-249 VGHDIREWLDTPVI
+249 I

-281 SKIVTSLPAETVTNV
+281 SKIVTSLPAETVTKV

-368 VSTNLPRGITE
+368 VSKTLPRGITQ

-409 KPIYVSVTDVLTP
+409 KPVYVSVIDVLTP

-429 DEENRLQQEWNDT
+429 DEEKRLQQEWNDA

-452 EQARAELD
+452 EQARAELN
-460 QANKDVA
+460 QSNKDVA

-540 DAAAKDKSD
+540 DAAAKEKSA
-549 ADAALGAALERRK
+549 ADAALSSAMESRKKKEDKKRSAENKLNEEKNKRRK
-562 QKENKEKDS
+562 GTKDYGHDYHPAPKTEDIKGLGELKEGRPKTPKQGGGGKRARWYGDKGRKIYEWDS
-571 KDKLDKESKRNKPG
+571 QHGELEGYRASDGQHLGSFDPKTGKQLKGPDPKRN
-585 KATGKGKPVGDKWLD
+585 
-600 DAGKDSGA
+600 
-608 LIPDRIADKLRD
+608 I
-620 KEFKSFDDFRKK
+620 KK
-632 FWEEVSKDPELSKQ
+632 YL
-646 FKDSNKTNIQK
+646 
-657 GKAPFARKKDQVGGR
+657 
-672 ERFELHHDKPISQDG
+672 
-687 GVYDM
+687 
-692 DNIRVTTPK
+692 
-701 RHIDIHRGK
+701 